1 MKDGGLDSMSDKT
14 LGYLIIVFLIWV
26 IESII
31 IIVVA
36 NALTDLVGLVGVGK
50 YCTIFLFW
58 VIVLG
63 LLSKLKGD

>member
-1 MKDGGLDSMSDKT
+1 MDDKT
-14 LGYLIIVFLIWV
+14 LGYLIIVFLLWV

-31 IIVVA
+31 ILIVA